1 MNDNSLKILIVEDE
15 FISRI
20 LLKEMLSPFGVCHEA
35 STGDEAMDTIADSY
49 LGDEK
54 NFDLVCLDIMLP
66 GRSGHEV
73 LKEMRKIERENGL
86 RGVDAAKVVMVT
98 TLDDSEN
105 IMEALVHGK
114 CEGYITKPVSRVRL
128 EEQLR
133 YLHLIP
139 QN

>member
-1 MNDNSLKILIVEDE
+1 
-15 FISRI
+15 
-20 LLKEMLSPFGVCHEA
+20 MLSPFGVCYEA

-49 LGDEK
+49 SRDEK

-105 IMEALVHGK
+105 IMEALVNGK

>member
-49 LGDEK
+49 LRDEK

-66 GRSGHEV
+66 GRTGHEV

-105 IMEALVHGK
+105 IMEALVNGK